1 MSKGKIK
8 AARNEGR
15 SPKPVHPMFERPD
28 RSLGAL
34 ALPPAALDVRTS
46 GCARVQSEAVLR
58 SWTIRK
64 GARKTILEFS
74 FDGAK
79 EALYFAK
86 AMAPEAHDIPE
97 TETSV
102 SRRGAKARIGIETP
116 DTPSMRAA
124 VKSYLQWAS
133 CAVEMQKIAS
143 GKERTKR

>member
-34 ALPPAALDVRTS
+34 VPPSAALGRRRRSLRLVWN
-46 GCARVQSEAVLR
+46 EAVPR
-58 SWTIRK
+58 SRTIGK
-64 GARKTILEFS
+64 GARKIFLEFS

-86 AMAPEAHDIPE
+86 AMAPEAHDIPG
-97 TETSV
+97 TKTSV
-102 SRRGAKARIGIETP
+102 SRRGAKARIEIETP

-124 VKSYLQWAS
+124 AKSYLQWTS